1 MPLIATVVNVLLVFG
16 TMCKVQMISSNFQT
30 IGFKIFDNLEADII
44 FSLHLLF

>member
-1 MPLIATVVNVLLVFG
+1 MPLIATVGNVVLVFG

-44 FSLHLLF
+44 FSLHLLS